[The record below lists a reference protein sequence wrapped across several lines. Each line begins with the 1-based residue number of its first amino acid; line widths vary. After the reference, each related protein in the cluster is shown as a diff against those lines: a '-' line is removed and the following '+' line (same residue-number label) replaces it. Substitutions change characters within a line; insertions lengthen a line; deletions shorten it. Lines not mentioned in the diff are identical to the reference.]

1 MHLNDFFLIILLFRV
16 YSFFRFIPFATKFLC
31 ARANR
36 VSKMMGV
43 NLSMSFTIRCLLTS
57 KPFSCILVT
66 WGILSLKY
74 AYMLKVIEGPVY
86 DVYKFF
92 RDNYMN
98 FKSYQN
104 CLWNIFVTMT
114 TGNIKMFNLSL

>member
-16 YSFFRFIPFATKFLC
+16 YSFFRFIPFCTKFLC

-43 NLSMSFTIRCLLTS
+43 NLSMSFTVRCLLTS
-57 KPFSCILVT
+57 KPFTCILLT

-86 DVYKFF
+86 DVYKYFQ
-92 RDNYMN
+92 DNFIN
-98 FKSYQN
+98 FKSFQN

-114 TGNIKMFNLSL
+114 TGMNILIS